1 MLTWEMIAEMNM
13 DGEEKLTEMQDS
25 IREALKEGSDP
36 GPAVAIALVHM
47 TAEHI
52 ALQSEM
58 ESKLSDVAAYVLGLE
73 ARLLQSGLSFA
84 EAEDRILGD

>member
-1 MLTWEMIAEMNM
+1 MKCPRFSHLLKRNKTW
-13 DGEEKLTEMQDS
+13 GTS
-25 IREALKEGSDP
+25 
-36 GPAVAIALVHM
+36 VAIALVHM

-52 ALQSEM
+52 ALRSEM
-58 ESKLSDVAAYVLGLE
+58 ESKLSDVAAYVLRLE

>member
-1 MLTWEMIAEMNM
+1 M
-13 DGEEKLTEMQDS
+13 
-25 IREALKEGSDP
+25 
-36 GPAVAIALVHM
+36 AIALVHM

-52 ALQSEM
+52 ALRSEM
-58 ESKLSDVAAYVLGLE
+58 ESKLSDVAAYVLRLE